1 MALKTYSIR
10 LDEEEYEK
18 LKKFL
23 AEYGDPDLNLNFLL
37 RSYIRDLNRALPH
50 LKSSELGI
58 RVNLT
63 FWGALLRHIEKF
75 SQIDSLLR
83 GESGTEKGNQDNV
96 RATRDK

>member
-23 AEYGDPDLNLNFLL
+23 AQYGDPDLNLNYLI
-37 RSYIRDLNRALPH
+37 RSYIRDLNRAFPH
-50 LKSSELGI
+50 LEKSELGI

-63 FWGALLRHIEKF
+63 FWGALLKHIEKF
-75 SQIDSLLR
+75 SQIDALLKGDMASER
-83 GESGTEKGNQDNV
+83 GASDNA
-96 RATRDK
+96 RNTR